1 MSFLMQHYEITV
13 LAFLLLFALS
23 FSLECSDTENYLKV
37 TKKSKRYAGEES
49 FVIRSGSTTVLQSPE
64 FESDTTQTF
73 EYCVPKNTNNQYSM
87 QLEDSYGDSW
97 YAGAWLELRGIYDN
111 IFFKNMMVHTNHE
124 DYALSLYY
132 PILKNASWKMT
143 SSATGTWTQYTYDDS
158 AWNTVTLGTE
168 MTPVAGT
175 QYFRKTF
182 SGIAAM
188 AAHETRFYYKC
199 GIVAYLN
206 GVQIFS
212 DNMRDAITPTT
223 PAAGCYST
231 TAYRAIVRPGS
242 EIESA
247 QSVLAVELHFQDE
260 TAPVDFNAF
269 MAALAPSIPGSTCY
283 AIADGVTVTASVT
296 TIDRM
301 FDWDKVTSSVAPA
314 STTDPF
320 TVYFSFNNTMPYL
333 SGLRIWPST
342 STYNAPHTLTWSGK
356 STGSEYSTVI
366 SASNIAF
373 VEGENK
379 FLYGYFNSNL
389 FKDYR
394 LQVLQGY
401 AASVALYEV
410 HPLVCSIGV
419 PTSID
424 FSPASYSF
432 NAIYDSVS
440 IAPVVSEFTGC
451 SIQPALPQGLTLDE
465 TTCTVTG
472 SYASALP
479 ATTFTMS
486 SVRGEQTFTGT
497 FSLEFVACN
506 DKMVMLRRV
515 YGYNAGREFYSIE
528 NASGETV
535 YSIQPLTTQENDKEF
550 KTFICL
556 PEGEYTVTMGGLNTY
571 WEDNSYLYVYAMID
585 ADEYEM
591 LTRTRY
597 DSLEALEAGYFSTT
611 YPVSFRSQWFYKMN
625 EVPANWFGSET
636 AGWAE
641 STMGSFPD
649 ATNTIQLYKKTFTV
663 ASLEKYAGF
672 VISLRYKFGCVI
684 YVNNREVFRNG
695 VVGDLSTSSVAENI
709 YDSVKYRTIS
719 LPVKTYM
726 EGMTP
731 GVNYIVQ
738 GANTIAIA
746 LVSTTSTKTSFF
758 DCAVRFMGVTSESRV
773 LGAFTVTGEG
783 MCQGQYD
790 DLFKDYYFYFYYCMM
805 CEPNSFEITFDN
817 DRREWIGAVAVQLNY
832 MQQDSQPVR
841 FNLKA
846 RNSNQ
851 EQWTTL
857 KEVTGL
863 TWSLMGQRKM
873 IYIQQ
878 NKPWN
883 QYRFENFA
891 GASETCSW
899 GLNRLDLF
907 SVSLDMDIPDLQY
920 LPAGQNLE
928 IYKDIEMAEL
938 YSNSE
943 LIYNYSVSPALPE
956 GLAIDVNT
964 GMISGTVHSTAGSG
978 NSYTVTATKMN
989 GDSTS
994 AVITITISVCH
1005 GGKSLITLVARL
1017 DDWPQEGSYKLYQ
1030 GKTATG
1036 EPVAAVDAFS
1046 VAGGLNYADWCLPH
1060 DLYNLNLFDS
1070 TQDGWVNPAGWYLTV
1085 DVGDIRFETGQVVGA
1100 GPITALFSSLLPFQ
1114 IDYDDW
1120 TFLKDAQAP
1129 EHWNAVD
1136 FTPADWTTDKAAN
1149 IGVNSRVTTYIRY
1162 EFSIPNIDDYAVLN
1176 VRVKYAGGLVAY
1188 MNTRRVAR
1196 FNLEEGFTDATESTT
1211 PVTEAVAS
1219 KFHVILNTAG
1229 AAAGKNVMAFEVHR
1243 PRGESSSVPV
1253 VFDATGVFGVS
1264 ECSVLLDSYASIQS
1278 NIPDASTLSDLFDLS
1293 PATYKEISS
1302 PVGTYVAWVVENLEG
1317 SRFNAYAWQTGFA
1330 VTSLGFSV
1338 YGRSASEEDY
1348 MTMLELTEQAVADRQ
1363 RKTWSIEPGIVGF
1376 REYKFEIDIAPSALT
1391 LSDNF
1396 FVYCKATGAVC
1407 PGIEEYPPVSE
1418 GQISPAKCGYGFRGY
1433 SYRECHDGVLG
1444 DVKTDKCEYKDPMNL
1459 SYEASN
1465 MVFVMGV
1472 EGTSGRPV
1480 YENLITE
1487 FFLEEGVTLPEGLSL
1502 DPITGEIAGIP
1513 TALSDSK
1520 AYTIHGKNARSATF
1534 VEIAISVQKGYC
1546 APDGVFDRTNAGETV
1561 VVNCWNQQRFSVG
1574 VKWRSCVLGKKNGE
1588 WQRPMG
1594 ICVSPVVLSLV
1605 LVVVVPALLLL
1616 SVSCKR
1622 IVEKTKH
1629 SQVRRQKPS
1638 YRGYQ
1643 SFVPDDSVAIEM

>member
-64 FESDTTQTF
+64 FESHTTQTF

-182 SGIAAM
+182 AGIAAM

-242 EIESA
+242 EIEGA

-314 STTDPF
+314 SSTDPF

-451 SIQPALPQGLTLDE
+451 SIQPALPQGLTLDA

-550 KTFICL
+550 KTYICL

-585 ADEYEM
+585 ADDYEM

-611 YPVSFRSQWFYKMN
+611 YPVPFRAQWFYKMN

-636 AGWAE
+636 VGWTE

-663 ASLEKYAGF
+663 ASLAKYAGF

-719 LPVKTYM
+719 LPIKTYM
-726 EGMTP
+726 EGTTP

-773 LGAFTVTGEG
+773 LGAYTVSGAGSTGTYSTVFADFHYPVIYQ
-783 MCQGQYD
+783 MNCTD
-790 DLFKDYYFYFYYCMM
+790 
-805 CEPNSFEITFDN
+805 NHITIAFDN
-817 DRREWIGAVAVQLNY
+817 DRREWIGAVAVQLHHVQENH
-832 MQQDSQPVR
+832 QPVR

-846 RNSNQ
+846 RNSEN
-851 EQWTTL
+851 EEWTTL
-857 KEVTGL
+857 KEVVSL
-863 TWSLMGQRKM
+863 KWSVVGERKT
-873 IYIQQ
+873 IFVQQ

-891 GASETCSW
+891 GGYDDCFW
-899 GLNRLDLF
+899 RINRLDLF

-928 IYKDIEMAEL
+928 IFKDMQMTDL
-938 YSNSE
+938 YPNSE
-943 LIYNYSVSPALPE
+943 LFYGYKTAPTLPE

-964 GMISGTVHSTAGSG
+964 GVISGMAHTTAGSG
-978 NSYTVTATKMN
+978 ITYSVMAFKRT
-989 GDSTS
+989 GE
-994 AVITITISVCH
+994 AVNTTITITISVCH

-1070 TQDGWVNPAGWYLTV
+1070 AQDGWVNPAGWYLTV

-1149 IGVNSRVTTYIRY
+1149 IGVNSRVTTYLRY

-1211 PVTEAVAS
+1211 PVTETVAS

-1480 YENLITE
+1480 FENLITE

-1534 VEIAISVQKGYC
+1534 VEIVISVQKGYC
-1546 APDGVFDRTNAGETV
+1546 APDGVFDRTNVGETV

-1605 LVVVVPALLLL
+1605 LVVVVPALILL

>member
-182 SGIAAM
+182 AGIAAM

-242 EIESA
+242 EIEGA

-320 TVYFSFNNTMPYL
+320 TVYFSFNNTVPYL

-373 VEGENK
+373 VDGESK
-379 FLYGYFNSNL
+379 FLYGYFSSNL

-528 NASGETV
+528 NASGETM

-550 KTFICL
+550 KTYICL

-571 WEDNSYLYVYAMID
+571 WEDNSYLYVHAMID
-585 ADEYEM
+585 ANEYEM

-597 DSLEALEAGYFSTT
+597 DSLEALEAGYFSTA
-611 YPVSFRSQWFYKMN
+611 YPVPFRAQWFYKMN
-625 EVPANWFGSET
+625 EVPANWYNSET
-636 AGWAE
+636 AGWTE

-695 VVGDLSTSSVAENI
+695 VVGDLSASSVAENI

-726 EGMTP
+726 EGTTP
-731 GVNYIVQ
+731 GVNYIQQ
-738 GANTIAIA
+738 GTNTIAIA

-773 LGAFTVTGEG
+773 LGAYTVSGEG
-783 MCQGQYD
+783 TCQGQYD

-964 GMISGTVHSTAGSG
+964 GVISGTVHSTAGSG

-994 AVITITISVCH
+994 AVITIVISVCH

-1070 TQDGWVNPAGWYLTV
+1070 AQDGWVNPAGWYLTV
-1085 DVGDIRFETGQVVGA
+1085 DVGDIRFETGQVAGA

-1162 EFSIPNIDDYAVLN
+1162 EFSIPNVDDYAVLN

-1211 PVTEAVAS
+1211 PVTETVAS

-1444 DVKTDKCEYKDPMNL
+1444 DVKTDKCEYKDPTNL
-1459 SYEASN
+1459 SYEALN

-1472 EGTSGRPV
+1472 EGSSGRPV

-1546 APDGVFDRTNAGETV
+1546 APDGVFERTNAGETV

-1605 LVVVVPALLLL
+1605 LVVVVLALILL

-1622 IVEKTKH
+1622 MVEKTKH

>member
-242 EIESA
+242 EIEGA

-314 STTDPF
+314 SSTDPF

-506 DKMVMLRRV
+506 DKMVMLRRI
-515 YGYNAGREFYSIE
+515 YNCSAGRESYSIE

-550 KTFICL
+550 KTYICL
-556 PEGEYTVTMGGLNTY
+556 PEGEYTVTMGGLNMY

-585 ADEYEM
+585 ANEYEM

-611 YPVSFRSQWFYKMN
+611 YPVPFRAQWFYKMN
-625 EVPANWFGSET
+625 EVPANWYNSET

-719 LPVKTYM
+719 LPIKTYM
-726 EGMTP
+726 EGTTP
-731 GVNYIVQ
+731 GVNYIQQ
-738 GANTIAIA
+738 GTNTIAIA

-773 LGAFTVTGEG
+773 LGAYTVSGAGSTGTYSTVFADFHYPVIYQ
-783 MCQGQYD
+783 MNCTD
-790 DLFKDYYFYFYYCMM
+790 
-805 CEPNSFEITFDN
+805 NHITIAFDN
-817 DRREWIGAVAVQLNY
+817 DRREWIGAVAVQLHHVQENH
-832 MQQDSQPVR
+832 QPVR

-846 RNSNQ
+846 RNSEN
-851 EQWTTL
+851 EEWTTL
-857 KEVTGL
+857 KEVVSL
-863 TWSLMGQRKM
+863 KWSVVGERKT
-873 IYIQQ
+873 IFVQQ

-891 GASETCSW
+891 GGYDDCFW
-899 GLNRLDLF
+899 RINRLDLF

-928 IYKDIEMAEL
+928 IFKDMQMTDL
-938 YSNSE
+938 YPNSE
-943 LIYNYSVSPALPE
+943 LFYGYKTAPTLPE

-964 GMISGTVHSTAGSG
+964 GVISGMAHTTAGSG
-978 NSYTVTATKMN
+978 ITYSVMAFKRT
-989 GDSTS
+989 GE
-994 AVITITISVCH
+994 AVNTTITITISVCH

-1070 TQDGWVNPAGWYLTV
+1070 AQDGWVNPAGWYLTV

-1605 LVVVVPALLLL
+1605 LVVVVLALILL

-1622 IVEKTKH
+1622 MVEKTKH

>member
-242 EIESA
+242 EIEGA

-269 MAALAPSIPGSTCY
+269 MAALAPSSPGSTCY

-451 SIQPALPQGLTLDE
+451 SIQPALPQGLTLDA

-506 DKMVMLRRV
+506 DKMVMLRRI
-515 YGYNAGREFYSIE
+515 YNCSAGRESYSIE

-550 KTFICL
+550 KTYICL
-556 PEGEYTVTMGGLNTY
+556 PEGEYTVTMGGLNMY

-585 ADEYEM
+585 ANEYEM

-611 YPVSFRSQWFYKMN
+611 YPVPFRAQWFYKMN

-636 AGWAE
+636 VGWTE

-719 LPVKTYM
+719 LPIKTYM
-726 EGMTP
+726 EGTTP
-731 GVNYIVQ
+731 GVNYIQQ
-738 GANTIAIA
+738 GTNTIAIA

-773 LGAFTVTGEG
+773 LGAYTVSGAGSTGTYSTVFADFHYPVIYQ
-783 MCQGQYD
+783 MNCTD
-790 DLFKDYYFYFYYCMM
+790 
-805 CEPNSFEITFDN
+805 NHITIAFDN
-817 DRREWIGAVAVQLNY
+817 DRREWIGAVAVQLHHVQENH
-832 MQQDSQPVR
+832 QPVR

-846 RNSNQ
+846 RNSEN
-851 EQWTTL
+851 EEWTTL
-857 KEVTGL
+857 KEVVSL
-863 TWSLMGQRKM
+863 KWSVVGERKT
-873 IYIQQ
+873 IFVQQ

-891 GASETCSW
+891 GGYDDCFW
-899 GLNRLDLF
+899 RINRLDLF

-928 IYKDIEMAEL
+928 IFKDMQMTDL
-938 YSNSE
+938 YPNSE
-943 LIYNYSVSPALPE
+943 LFYGYKTAPTLPE

-964 GMISGTVHSTAGSG
+964 GVISGMAHTTAGSG
-978 NSYTVTATKMN
+978 ITYSVMAFKRT
-989 GDSTS
+989 GE
-994 AVITITISVCH
+994 AVNTTITITISVCH

-1070 TQDGWVNPAGWYLTV
+1070 AQDGWVNPAGWYLTV

-1149 IGVNSRVTTYIRY
+1149 IGVNSRVTTYLRY

-1211 PVTEAVAS
+1211 PVTETVAS

-1363 RKTWSIEPGIVGF
+1363 RKMWSIEPGIVGF

-1444 DVKTDKCEYKDPMNL
+1444 DVKTDKCEYKDPTNL

-1472 EGTSGRPV
+1472 EGTSSRPV

-1605 LVVVVPALLLL
+1605 LVAVVLALILL

-1622 IVEKTKH
+1622 MVEKTKH